1 MELQQRIN
9 AFSNLG
15 DVLRM
20 HLSDDGNGSNTNEV
34 LSNALSRAEQAN
46 GWFDQENLNFA
57 VRQWAGL
64 LTPEKLSGWMDAYD
78 ASQEAFEVVGIV
90 TAGNIPLVGFHDLL
104 SVLICGSRAEVRL
117 SKNDQHLL
125 PALVEILETLEPGF
139 KGQTNFT
146 SDKLA
151 GFDAVIATGSNNTA
165 RYFDHYFG
173 RYPHIIRRNR
183 NGVAVLDGSEST
195 TELEALAEDIFRYY
209 GLGCRNVSKI
219 FIPEAYD
226 FDPFFNAMFSRRSV
240 INHHKY
246 MNNYDYNKAVY
257 LMSDIP
263 LLDNEFM
270 LLKEDSSYASPIG
283 VVYHETYKN
292 LDDLVSRL
300 SHDREHIQCVVS
312 KLGLQQS
319 LQFGQAQLPALND
332 YADGVDTVDFVLNT
346 SQ

>member
-9 AFSNLG
+9 AFSELG
-15 DVLRM
+15 KILKH
-20 HLSDDGNGSNTNEV
+20 HLSKDESISSNPI
-34 LSNALSRAEQAN
+34 LDQAMFLAQQAN
-46 GWFDQENLNFA
+46 GWFDQDNLNFA
-57 VRQWAGL
+57 FGQWAAL
-64 LTPEKLSGWMDAYD
+64 LTSDKLTKWMANYPENQRAYK
-78 ASQEAFEVVGIV
+78 EVGIV
-90 TAGNIPLVGFHDLL
+90 AAGNIPLVGFHDLL
-104 SVLICGSRAEVRL
+104 SVLICGAKAQVRL
-117 SKNDQHLL
+117 SKNDKHLL
-125 PALVEILETLEPGF
+125 PALVRLLEELEPGF
-139 KGQTNFT
+139 KGRTNFT
-146 SDKLA
+146 EDRLT

-183 NGVAVLDGSEST
+183 NGVAVLDGSET
-195 TELEALAEDIFRYY
+195 ATELEALADDIFRYF

-219 FIPEAYD
+219 FIPEGYD
-226 FDPFFNAMFSRRSV
+226 FDPFFKAMYSRRSV

-270 LLKEDSSYASPIG
+270 LLKEDTGYASPIG
-283 VVYHETYKN
+283 VVYHEAYKN
-292 LDDLVSRL
+292 LDEVVSRL
-300 SHDREHIQCVVS
+300 SHDRDQIQCVVS
-312 KLGLQQS
+312 KIGLEES
-319 LQFGQAQLPALND
+319 LYFGQAQLPALED